1 MAATIGTNCLFK
13 VELVI
18 LASDGGM
25 TLPISVHTAALIHPL
40 TGPSSEGALVA
51 Q

>member
-1 MAATIGTNCLFK
+1 MAAATGTNCLFK

-25 TLPISVHTAALIHPL
+25 TLPISVHTAAPSRPL
-40 TGPSSEGALVA
+40 TGPSSE
-51 Q
+51 